1 MSAFDRISSIE
12 NRLSELDQR
21 LSNNGQAT
29 AGPARLKSGKH
40 VGTESVSFESLVS
53 SLADKDRFK
62 GAKTAHSGAASS
74 AAPAAAANWK
84 GDPKDFDGMI
94 NQASKQHNVD
104 EHLIRAVIRQESA
117 FNPKATSWCGA
128 QGLMQLMPETAKE
141 LGCQNSMDP
150 YQNIMAGTKYLRQLL
165 DRFGGDMTKA
175 VAGYN
180 AGPGAVEAA
189 GGVPPYDETQNYVVK
204 VLENYRNYKAQ
215 VF

>member
-1 MSAFDRISSIE
+1 MSAFDRISNIE
-12 NRLSELDQR
+12 NRLSELDAR

-29 AGPARLKSGKH
+29 AGPAHLKSGKH
-40 VGTESVSFESLVS
+40 MGYEGTSFESLVS
-53 SLADKDRFK
+53 SLAEKDRFK
-62 GAKTAHSGAASS
+62 GSKAAHTGS
-74 AAPAAAANWK
+74 AAPAAPTSWK
-84 GDPKDFDGMI
+84 GDPKDFDAMI
-94 NQASKQHNVD
+94 GQASKQHNVD

-141 LGCQNSMDP
+141 LGCQNSLDP

-189 GGVPPYDETQNYVVK
+189 GGVPPYDETQNYVTK